1 MDQPAPNR
9 GESNLGGQRSSSP
22 DPFGGGGEM
31 GVLMRSADWSK
42 SPLGPVE
49 SWPQSL
55 KSALSICL
63 NTRFPIAIY
72 WGSDLVL
79 LYNDEWSPIPGTKHP
94 WALGRSARE
103 AWPEIWHIIGPL
115 FEQVMKT
122 GEGSRSEDQL
132 LPMRRHGYTEECYFD
147 YTFSPIRGESGQVDG
162 IFNAVTETTYRVL
175 NERRTRLL
183 QELAERVSAARRVD
197 EACSRAAQSLETGA
211 ADVPFALLYLTDAD
225 GREARLAASSGIEPG
240 VPGAPRL
247 IDLTEREAS
256 PWPLGHVFRTGTAE
270 VVRVIPTSVGTLP
283 GGPWPEPTAEVI
295 LLPLEMGRANIVGF
309 FVAGVSPRRALDE
322 SYLGFFQF
330 AASHIAKAISSARA
344 YEEERKRAEALAELD
359 RAKTAFFS
367 NVSHEFR
374 TPLTLMLGP
383 IEDILSDQE
392 KSLPPAQ
399 RERVEL
405 LHRNALRLLKLVNT
419 LLDFSRIEAGRLQAV
434 YEPTDLAS
442 STAELASMFR
452 SAIEKAGLRLIVD
465 CPPLQAPVYVDREM
479 WEKIVLNLL
488 SNAFKFTFEGEIEVA
503 LRWAEDRVQLTVR
516 DTGSGIPQEE
526 VPHLFERFH
535 RVRGARARTHEGSG
549 IGLALVQEL
558 VRMHEGTVGVES
570 QLHRGTV
577 FTITL
582 PTGTAHLP
590 ADRIGGARTQA
601 STALGAAPYVEEA
614 LRWLP
619 GRDTPPGGVPPDTPL
634 MEKERADSRIEAK
647 KTTEGRILLADD
659 NADMREYVRR
669 LLSERWTVEAVGEGA
684 AAFTAACERVPDLV
698 LTDVMMPGMNGFELL
713 QALRADPRTREVPV
727 ILLSARAGEE
737 SRVEGLEAGADDYLV
752 KPFSARELMARVGAH
767 LELARLRRESLQNE
781 QRLRTEAEE
790 ANRVKS
796 HFFSSVSHDLRT
808 PLNAIV
814 GYIHL
819 LMTEMYGPLAEDQKM
834 PLDGIQRNVRELLR
848 LINDVLDLA
857 RIDSGKMSVERS
869 SVQLGSI
876 IEEITIEMKPL
887 LEMKSLSIQSHLPEN
902 LPEIESDA
910 TKIKQIVTNLI
921 SNAVKF
927 TEKGGVTIRV
937 EDLSKEGWVEI
948 TVSDTGMGIEPE
960 SLPKIFESF
969 YQIEESR
976 AFGGSGLGL
985 TIVKE
990 LVSLLQ
996 GRIRVAS
1003 EVGKGSTFTI
1013 FLPYRFPSTV
1023 GA

>member
-1 MDQPAPNR
+1 MDQPASKR
-9 GESNLGGQRSSSP
+9 GESSLGGQSSSSS
-22 DPFGGGGEM
+22 DLFGGGGEM
-31 GVLMRSADWSK
+31 GALMRSADWSQ
-42 SPLGPVE
+42 SPLGPVA

-72 WGSDLVL
+72 WGSELVL
-79 LYNDEWSPIPGTKHP
+79 LYNDAWSPIPGTKHP
-94 WALGRSARE
+94 WALGRPARE

-115 FEQVMKT
+115 FEQVMGT

-175 NERRTRLL
+175 SERRTRLL
-183 QELAERVSAARRVD
+183 QDLAERVSAARRVD
-197 EACSRAAQSLETGA
+197 EACSLAAQALQMGA
-211 ADVPFALLYLTDAD
+211 ADVSFALLYLADAD

-240 VPGAPRL
+240 APAAPCS
-247 IDLTEREAS
+247 IDLTERKAS
-256 PWPLGHVFRTGTAE
+256 PWPLGHVWRTGTAE
-270 VVRVIPTSVGTLP
+270 VMRAIPASVGALP
-283 GGPWPEPTAEVI
+283 GGPWPEPTVEVI
-295 LLPLEMGRANIVGF
+295 VLPLEMGRANIVGF
-309 FVAGVSPRRALDE
+309 FIAGVSPRRALDR

-330 AASHIAKAISSARA
+330 AASHIAKAISNARA

-383 IEDILSDQE
+383 IEDALSDQQ
-392 KSLPPAQ
+392 SPLPPEQ
-399 RERVEL
+399 RERIDL

-442 STAELASMFR
+442 STAELASVFR
-452 SAIEKAGLRLIVD
+452 SAVEKAGLHLIVD
-465 CPPLQAPVYVDREM
+465 CPPLPAPVYVDREM

-488 SNAFKFTFEGEIEVA
+488 SNAFKFTFEGKIEVM
-503 LRWAEDRVQLTVR
+503 LRWAEDRVELTVR
-516 DTGSGIPQEE
+516 DTGTGIPEE
-526 VPHLFERFH
+526 ELPHLFERFH
-535 RVRGARARTHEGSG
+535 RVKGARARTYEGSG
-549 IGLALVQEL
+549 IGLALVLEL
-558 VRMHEGTVGVES
+558 VRLHGGAIDVES
-570 QLHRGTV
+570 VIDRGTTFSV
-577 FTITL
+577 TI
-582 PTGTAHLP
+582 PTGAAHLP
-590 ADRIGGARTQA
+590 ADRIGGTRTQV
-601 STALGAAPYVEEA
+601 STAVGAAPYVEEA

-619 GRDTPPGGVPPDTPL
+619 EIRSADFGMRNEEAALSSTPQP
-634 MEKERADSRIEAK
+634 A
-647 KTTEGRILLADD
+647 RILLADD
-659 NADMREYVRR
+659 NADMREYVKR
-669 LLSERWTVEAVGEGA
+669 LLSPHWTVEAVEDGA
-684 AAFTAACERVPDLV
+684 AALAAVRERMPDLV

-713 QALRADPRTREVPV
+713 QALRADPRTREIPI

-781 QRLRTEAEE
+781 QRLRKEAEE
-790 ANRVKS
+790 ANRLKS
-796 HFFSSVSHDLRT
+796 QFFSSVSHDLRT

-814 GYIHL
+814 GYIYL
-819 LMTEMYGPLAEDQKM
+819 LMNGTYGPLAENQKM

-857 RIDSGKMSVERS
+857 RIDSGKMPVERS
-869 SVQLGSI
+869 SVRLSSI

-887 LEMKSLSIQSHLPEN
+887 LEMKSLSIHSHVPEN
-902 LPEIESDA
+902 LPDIDSDA
-910 TKIKQIVTNLI
+910 MKIKQIVTNLV

-937 EDLSKEGWVEI
+937 ENLSKEGWVEI

-960 SLPKIFESF
+960 FLPKIFESF

-990 LVSLLQ
+990 LVNLLQ
-996 GRIRVAS
+996 GRIRVTS

-1013 FLPYRFPSTV
+1013 FLPYRIVPSK
-1023 GA
+1023 GEAMKDALG